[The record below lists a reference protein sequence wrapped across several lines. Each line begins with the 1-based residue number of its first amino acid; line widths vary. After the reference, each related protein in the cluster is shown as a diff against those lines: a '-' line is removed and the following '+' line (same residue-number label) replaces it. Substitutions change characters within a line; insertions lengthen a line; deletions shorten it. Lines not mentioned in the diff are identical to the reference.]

1 MNEMPAPSFPTTDA
15 PPSGSIALRLPTV
28 SPQVTY
34 AIIGITILVY
44 ILQVLSNRTLG
55 FDLMVVWGAKSNDA
69 IRAGELWRF
78 FTPMLLHA
86 GLWHIGFNMYAL
98 YSIGTGLEQR
108 MGHGRFFLLYILA
121 GFAGNVASFLLSSGL
136 SIGASTSVFGVI
148 AAEGIFL
155 YQNRKLFGK
164 EAGRAMN
171 NIIFVILFNLFI
183 GFSNGGLIDNWGH
196 IGGLLG
202 GAMFAW
208 FASPRWEVTGIFPD
222 LHLEDSRESREITLG
237 AGLVIIIFGAL
248 AVWGLFF
255 A

>member
-1 MNEMPAPSFPTTDA
+1 MNETPAPSFPTTDA
-15 PPSGSIALRLPTV
+15 PPPSSIALRLPTV

-108 MGHGRFFLLYILA
+108 MGHGRFF
-121 GFAGNVASFLLSSGL
+121 
-136 SIGASTSVFGVI
+136 
-148 AAEGIFL
+148 
-155 YQNRKLFGK
+155 
-164 EAGRAMN
+164 
-171 NIIFVILFNLFI
+171 FV
-183 GFSNGGLIDNWGH
+183 
-196 IGGLLG
+196 
-202 GAMFAW
+202 
-208 FASPRWEVTGIFPD
+208 
-222 LHLEDSRESREITLG
+222 
-237 AGLVIIIFGAL
+237 
-248 AVWGLFF
+248 
-255 A
+255 